1 MRVLLCN
8 KFYYRRGGDCVYTMQ
23 LEQLL
28 LSHGHQVA
36 VFAMD
41 HPDTADTPWRR
52 YFPDEVNFD
61 TKASQVRFAARS
73 LGFGPTASR
82 FKALLAD
89 FRPDVVHLGNIHS
102 QLSPIIAQIAH
113 RQGCKV
119 VWTLHDYKL
128 LCPRYDC
135 LLHGAQPCELCFSDK
150 RNVVRNR
157 YMKDSLAGSIAA
169 WMESVRWRRGRLER
183 YTDAFI
189 CPSRFMLSKM
199 EQGGFSSAKLNY
211 LCNFFDAVRCEVVE
225 DSAREDYYCYVGRLS
240 AEKGIRRLAEVAG
253 HLPWKLVVVG
263 DGPLQ
268 SLLPEASNIVYTGRK
283 DAESVHKIVRNA
295 RFTVIPS
302 EWYENSPLSVIES
315 LCLGTPVLGADIGGI
330 PELIDA
336 GRTGLLFKSGSIDD
350 LAQKI
355 EEMFAK
361 HFNYDDIA
369 DASRRRFSPES
380 YYSSLMWLYSKQG
393 GVA

>member
-28 LSHGHQVA
+28 HSYGHQVA
-36 VFAMD
+36 VFAMN
-41 HPDTADTPWRR
+41 HPDTAETPWRR
-52 YFPDEVNFD
+52 YFPAEVNLGS
-61 TKASQVRFAARS
+61 KASQVRFAARS

-82 FKALLAD
+82 FKAMLSD

-102 QLSPIIAQIAH
+102 QLSPVIAQIAH
-113 RQGCKV
+113 MHGCRV

-135 LLHGAQPCELCFSDK
+135 LLHGTQPCELCFSSK
-150 RNVVRNR
+150 GNVIRNR
-157 YMKDSLAGSIAA
+157 CMKDSLAGSIAA
-169 WMESVRWRRGRLER
+169 WMEALKWRRCRLER

-199 EQGGFSSAKLNY
+199 EQGGFSSEKLHY
-211 LCNFFDAVRCEVVE
+211 LCNFFEADTDGAPEVTP
-225 DSAREDYYCYVGRLS
+225 REDYYCFVGRLS
-240 AEKGIRRLAEVAG
+240 SEKGISRLVEVAG
-253 HLPWKLVVVG
+253 RLPWKLVVAG
-263 DGPLQ
+263 DGPLREK
-268 SLLPEASNIVYTGRK
+268 LPVAPNIVYTGRL
-283 DAESVHKIVRNA
+283 DAASVHRTVCRA
-295 RFTVIPS
+295 RFMVLPS
-302 EWYENSPLSVIES
+302 EWYENNPLSAIEA

-336 GRTGLLFKSGSIDD
+336 GRTGMLFKSGSSED

-355 EEMFAK
+355 EDMFAK
-361 HFNYDDIA
+361 NFNYEDIA
-369 DASRRRFSPES
+369 DKSRRRFSRES
-380 YYSSLMWLYSKQG
+380 YYSSLMWFYSKQG